1 MENIEIFLRA
11 ANAYG
16 VPQSGLFACND
27 LYEGKNMPMVLA
39 TILQVGSEV
48 RHFRLSATRACHVKT
63 TCCVIRCLKY

>member
-11 ANAYG
+11 AAAYG

-27 LYEGKNMPMVLA
+27 LFEGKNMPMVMA

-48 RHFRLSATRACHVKT
+48 SLFHRWTKCF
-63 TCCVIRCLKY
+63 